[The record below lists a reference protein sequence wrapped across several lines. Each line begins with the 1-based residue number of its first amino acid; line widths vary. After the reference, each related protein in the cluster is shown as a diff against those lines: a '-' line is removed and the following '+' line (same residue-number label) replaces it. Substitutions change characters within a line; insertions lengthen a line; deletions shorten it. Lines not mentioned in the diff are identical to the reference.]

1 MQSTLVYESKN
12 SSDAPFLSFLCFL
25 LLFALSFFALN
36 REASSLV
43 FILTLYFLF
52 YDLQIFISVK
62 SIISSNRLVPATF
75 ISMIISVF
83 SRTKNIFIIERSSY
97 LMITLGVSVN
107 IWTMMRYIYH
117 HAFHSYISRYCH
129 FLWNMK
135 HVN

>member
-12 SSDAPFLSFLCFL
+12 SSDAPFLSFSLFL
-25 LLFALSFFALN
+25 SFVCSLFFALN

-62 SIISSNRLVPATF
+62 SIILCNRLVPATI
-75 ISMIISVF
+75 ISMIISVC
-83 SRTKNIFIIERSSY
+83 SRTKNTFIIERSSY
-97 LMITLGVSVN
+97 LMSTLGVSVN